1 MISIRRQVPCV
12 LRSRRRRLDSR
23 ISSVGS
29 ISTINDTSS
38 LQKIKFSTTTH
49 PSYYNSF
56 DINRRRSFS
65 SKIQDNDLFD
75 LPPLDLT
82 TPSTSIPLPPNMI
95 QTELKRGPSINDF
108 LKDQTDNTIDKPEKL
123 LDVMKYETTTTTT
136 TDLPPLDLSKSTDM
150 LSKAVNDVNRMSYNQ
165 LLGNKKNTAD
175 SSSGSRKGG
184 KLHSVLTNMNGNKQ
198 GHIDT
203 TMLKE
208 VSSPSVSEVVS
219 MSTAERKAIIQS
231 TRQDAINRA
240 IELYP
245 ISRLSPKITHGKRL
259 EWLTKLNNR
268 MQNIE
273 QEWLD
278 GNISQSKFV
287 GNLFNITKDLRFLEE
302 HGIKSGNV
310 NWNRLRKNTSRKEY
324 KLKKK
329 KELTR
334 LRNEWIQ
341 EEKGMN
347 KSVGK
352 SVDTMQSSSSSKII
366 PRTVVQP
373 LTQQSPLVI
382 TAPLSSQ
389 QGPTFSDDV
398 ITTQANGT
406 ILGYY
411 GSTSILSTVVLADD
425 ISFDSEKK
433 TQYNNDES
441 STSPHKLLQ
450 SAIQKANAQSGA
462 TFVPLQVDYRERY
475 HAAGKIP
482 TNMRRRDNT
491 GPLSDKEVLAARV
504 IDRTLRPW
512 LLTGLADAAE
522 SSNSTFPDNIVVNCE
537 VQSYD
542 PNPEVTNGER
552 LNHADPTAL
561 SINST
566 IAALYQSAYSDPN
579 SNLPIP
585 SAAAACVKLAILRDG
600 TAIFDPTP
608 QELKEC
614 KLELLYAGTRDKV
627 LMLEFSVNGGLP
639 NTIEDPGVAES
650 TVADA
655 IKLAHE
661 AIIPIIDQQEELNEK
676 YKQQAEARELTND
689 ESLMSDDEVAKLL
702 GLTRM
707 QSSEMSHVPN
717 SIQDGTSIL
726 EQANAFVWSKVGNV
740 ALKLFGCSNEDD
752 DESVS
757 SLDSASI
764 HQGELLPKKV
774 RGRREN
780 ITQGEIARLLRDE
793 FTPNDTE
800 IVEFYRSAI
809 DGNSECLVSLS
820 NHIHESVMKQAMDE
834 ASSRHL
840 RADGRRGLNVVRPIS
855 IISPVLPD
863 SVHGSAMFSR
873 GETQVLCTSTVG
885 APKEGLPQV
894 GPYISLDEGSKL
906 LKADDDKVPVGS
918 LRFLR
923 SQAEMESDLNSR
935 RVVAGKEMTGDS
947 GIISEVSGD

>member
-1 MISIRRQVPCV
+1 M
-12 LRSRRRRLDSR
+12 
-23 ISSVGS
+23 
-29 ISTINDTSS
+29 
-38 LQKIKFSTTTH
+38 
-49 PSYYNSF
+49 
-56 DINRRRSFS
+56 
-65 SKIQDNDLFD
+65 
-75 LPPLDLT
+75 
-82 TPSTSIPLPPNMI
+82 
-95 QTELKRGPSINDF
+95 
-108 LKDQTDNTIDKPEKL
+108 
-123 LDVMKYETTTTTT
+123 
-136 TDLPPLDLSKSTDM
+136 
-150 LSKAVNDVNRMSYNQ
+150 
-165 LLGNKKNTAD
+165 
-175 SSSGSRKGG
+175 
-184 KLHSVLTNMNGNKQ
+184 
-198 GHIDT
+198 
-203 TMLKE
+203 
-208 VSSPSVSEVVS
+208 
-219 MSTAERKAIIQS
+219 
-231 TRQDAINRA
+231 NRA

-245 ISRLSPKITHGKRL
+245 ISGLSPKISGKRL
-259 EWLTKLNNR
+259 AWHTKFSNR
-268 MQNIE
+268 IQNTE

-278 GNISQSKFV
+278 GNIPQSKFV
-287 GNLFNITKDLRFLEE
+287 GNHFNITKELRFLEE
-302 HGIKSGNV
+302 HGIKSGNI
-310 NWNRLRKNTSRKEY
+310 NWKRLRGNTSKEEY

-341 EEKGMN
+341 EEKGLN

-352 SVDTMQSSSSSKII
+352 SIDMQSSSSKII
-366 PRTVVQP
+366 HRTVVQP
-373 LTQQSPLVI
+373 PTQQSPLVI

-406 ILGYY
+406 ILGYS
-411 GSTSILSTVVLADD
+411 GSTSILSTVVLAQDD
-425 ISFDSEKK
+425 TSFDSEKK
-433 TQYNNDES
+433 TQYVNDES
-441 STSPHKLLQ
+441 NTAPHKLLQ
-450 SAIQKANAQSGA
+450 SAIELANAQSGA

-542 PNPEVTNGER
+542 PSPDSTTTER
-552 LNHADPTAL
+552 THADPTAL
-561 SINST
+561 AVNST
-566 IAALYQSAYSDPN
+566 IAALYQSAYSNPN
-579 SNLPIP
+579 SNLPIHFE
-585 SAAAACVKLAILRDG
+585 AAACVKLAILRDG

-608 QELKEC
+608 SELKEC

-650 TVADA
+650 TVADV

-661 AIIPIIDQQEELNEK
+661 AIIPIIDMQEELNEK

-689 ESLMSDDEVAKLL
+689 ESLMTDDEVAKLL
-702 GLTRM
+702 GLTRI
-707 QSSEMSHVPN
+707 QSSEMSHVQQN
-717 SIQDGTSIL
+717 SIQDGTTIL
-726 EQANAFVWSKVGNV
+726 EQANAFVWSKLSNV
-740 ALKLFGCSNEDD
+740 VLKLFGCSEEDE
-752 DESVS
+752 ESGR
-757 SLDSASI
+757 SLASANI
-764 HQGELLPKKV
+764 HQGDLLPKKV

-780 ITQGEIARLLRDE
+780 IMQGEIARLLRDE
-793 FTPNDTE
+793 FTPDDTE
-800 IVEFYRSAI
+800 LAKFYRSAI

-834 ASSRHL
+834 ASVRHL
-840 RADGRRGLNVVRPIS
+840 RADGRRGLNVVRPVS
-855 IISPVLPD
+855 IMAPILPD

-873 GETQVLCTSTVG
+873 GETQVLCTATVG

-894 GPYISLDEGSKL
+894 GPYVSDEGSKI

-935 RVVAGKEMTGDS
+935 RAVAGKEMTGDS
-947 GIISEVSGD
+947 GIISEVSD

>member
-1 MISIRRQVPCV
+1 LQ
-12 LRSRRRRLDSR
+12 LQDK
-23 ISSVGS
+23 
-29 ISTINDTSS
+29 ISTHT
-38 LQKIKFSTTTH
+38 
-49 PSYYNSF
+49 SYYNTTF
-56 DINRRRSFS
+56 DVINRRRPFS
-65 SKIQDNDLFD
+65 SKIQDDDLFD

-82 TPSTSIPLPPNMI
+82 TPSTSIPLPPPNMI
-95 QTELKRGPSINDF
+95 QTELKRGPSITDF
-108 LKDQTDNTIDKPEKL
+108 LKDGTDNTIDKQEKL
-123 LDVMKYETTTTTT
+123 LDVMKYETATTAT

-150 LSKAVNDVNRMSYNQ
+150 LSKAVNDINRMSYNQ
-165 LLGNKKNTAD
+165 LLSNNKSAVDPSN
-175 SSSGSRKGG
+175 SGSRKRG
-184 KLHSVLTNMNGNKQ
+184 KLHSALTNING
-198 GHIDT
+198 DD
-203 TMLKE
+203 E
-208 VSSPSVSEVVS
+208 PVSEVVS
-219 MSTAERKAIIQS
+219 MSTAERKAILLS
-231 TRQDAINRA
+231 VRQDAMNRA
-240 IELYP
+240 VELYP
-245 ISRLSPKITHGKRL
+245 ISGLSPKITHGNRL
-259 EWLTKLNNR
+259 AWHTKFSNR
-268 MQNIE
+268 IQNTE

-278 GNISQSKFV
+278 GNIPQSKFV
-287 GNLFNITKDLRFLEE
+287 GNIFNITKELRFLEE
-302 HGIKSGNV
+302 HGIKSGNI
-310 NWNRLRKNTSRKEY
+310 NWKRLRGNTSKEEY

-341 EEKGMN
+341 EEKGLN

-352 SVDTMQSSSSSKII
+352 SIDMQSSSSKMIH
-366 PRTVVQP
+366 RTVVQP
-373 LTQQSPLVI
+373 PTQQSPLVI

-389 QGPTFSDDV
+389 QGPIFSDDV

-406 ILGYY
+406 ILGYS
-411 GSTSILSTVVLADD
+411 GSTSVLSTVVLAQDD
-425 ISFDSEKK
+425 TSFDSEKK
-433 TQYNNDES
+433 TQYVNDES
-441 STSPHKLLQ
+441 NTAPHKLLQ
-450 SAIQKANAQSGA
+450 SAIELANAQSGA

-482 TNMRRRDNT
+482 TNLRRRDNT

-542 PNPEVTNGER
+542 PSPDSTTTDKT
-552 LNHADPTAL
+552 HADPTAL
-561 SINST
+561 AINST
-566 IAALYQSAYSDPN
+566 IAALYQSAYSNPN

-585 SAAAACVKLAILRDG
+585 SLEAAACVKLAILRDG

-639 NTIEDPGVAES
+639 HEVEDPGVAES
-650 TVADA
+650 TVVDA

-661 AIIPIIDQQEELNEK
+661 TIIPIIDMQEDLNEK

-689 ESLMSDDEVAKLL
+689 ESLMTDDEVAKLL
-702 GLTRM
+702 GLTRI
-707 QSSEMSHVPN
+707 QSSEMSHVQQN
-717 SIQDGTSIL
+717 SIQDGTNIL

-740 ALKLFGCSNEDD
+740 ALKLFGCSDAEED
-752 DESVS
+752 DESGS
-757 SLDSASI
+757 SLVPASI
-764 HQGELLPKKV
+764 HQGDLLPKKV

-780 ITQGEIARLLRDE
+780 IMQGEIVRLLRDE
-793 FTPNDTE
+793 FTPDDE
-800 IVEFYRSAI
+800 ELAKFYRSAV
-809 DGNSECLVSLS
+809 DSNSECLVSLS
-820 NHIHESVMKQAMDE
+820 NHIHEIVMKQAMDE

-840 RADGRRGLNVVRPIS
+840 RADGRRGLNVVRPVS
-855 IISPVLPD
+855 IMAPILPD

-873 GETQVLCTSTVG
+873 GETQVLCTVTVG

-894 GPYISLDEGSKL
+894 GPYISSVEGSKV

-947 GIISEVSGD
+947 GIISEVSD

>member
-1 MISIRRQVPCV
+1 MIISIRRQVPCV
-12 LRSRRRRLDSR
+12 IRSRRRLDR
-23 ISSVGS
+23 ISSVGGS

-38 LQKIKFSTTTH
+38 LQDKISTHT
-49 PSYYNSF
+49 SYYNTTF
-56 DINRRRSFS
+56 DVINTRLFS
-65 SKIQDNDLFD
+65 SKIQDDDLFD

-82 TPSTSIPLPPNMI
+82 TPSTSIPLPPNMV
-95 QTELKRGPSINDF
+95 QTELKRGPSISDF
-108 LKDQTDNTIDKPEKL
+108 LKDETDNTIDKPEKL
-123 LDVMKYETTTTTT
+123 LDVMKYETATTT

-150 LSKAVNDVNRMSYNQ
+150 LSKAVNDINRMSYNQ
-165 LLGNKKNTAD
+165 LLSNNKSSTVAP
-175 SSSGSRKGG
+175 SSSRKRG
-184 KLHSVLTNMNGNKQ
+184 KLHSAFVNGY
-198 GHIDT
+198 D
-203 TMLKE
+203 E
-208 VSSPSVSEVVS
+208 PVREVVS
-219 MSTAERKAIIQS
+219 MSTSERKSILLS
-231 TRQDAINRA
+231 VRQDAMNRA

-245 ISRLSPKITHGKRL
+245 ISGLSPKITHGKRL
-259 EWLTKLNNR
+259 EWQTKMNNKIKE
-268 MQNIE
+268 IE
-273 QEWLD
+273 QKWLD
-278 GNISQSKFV
+278 GNIPHSKFV
-287 GNLFNITKDLRFLEE
+287 GNLFNITKDLRALEE
-302 HGIKSGNV
+302 YGIKTGNI
-310 NWNRLRKNTSRKEY
+310 NWKRLRKNLSKEEY
-324 KLKKK
+324 KLKT
-329 KELTR
+329 EEYLTR

-347 KSVGK
+347 KSIGK
-352 SVDTMQSSSSSKII
+352 SIDMQSSSSKRI
-366 PRTVVQP
+366 PCTVIQP
-373 LTQQSPLVI
+373 MTQQSPLVI

-406 ILGYY
+406 ILGYS

-433 TQYNNDES
+433 IQYDNDES
-441 STSPHKLLQ
+441 STAPHKLLQ

-491 GPLSDKEVLAARV
+491 GHLSDKEVLAARV

-512 LLTGLADAAE
+512 LLNGLADAAE

-542 PNPEVTNGER
+542 PSPDSTTTER
-552 LNHADPTAL
+552 THTDPTAL
-561 SINST
+561 AINST
-566 IAALYQSAYSDPN
+566 IAVLYQSAYSNPN

-585 SAAAACVKLAILRDG
+585 LEAAACVKLAILRDG

-608 QELKEC
+608 SELKEC

-639 NTIEDPGVAES
+639 NVVEDPGVAES

-689 ESLMSDDEVAKLL
+689 ESLMTDDEVAKLL
-702 GLTRM
+702 GLTRI
-707 QSSEMSHVPN
+707 QSSEMSHVQQN
-717 SIQDGTSIL
+717 SIQDGTNII

-740 ALKLFGCSNEDD
+740 ALKLFGCSEEEDD
-752 DESVS
+752 GSES
-757 SLDSASI
+757 SLASASI
-764 HQGELLPKKV
+764 HQGDLLPKKV

-780 ITQGEIARLLRDE
+780 IMQGEIVRLLRDE
-793 FTPNDTE
+793 FTPDDTE
-800 IVEFYRSAI
+800 LAKFYRSAI
-809 DGNSECLVSLS
+809 DGNSECLVTLS

-840 RADGRRGLNVVRPIS
+840 RADGRRGLNVVRPVS
-855 IISPVLPD
+855 IMAPILPD
-863 SVHGSAMFSR
+863 SVHGSAVFSR
-873 GETQVLCTSTVG
+873 GETQVLCTASVG

-894 GPYISLDEGSKL
+894 GPFLYSDEGSKV

-947 GIISEVSGD
+947 GIISEVSD